1 MGQVDVP
8 NNISVDAYDQAN
20 DLESDAYS
28 MDH

>member
-1 MGQVDVP
+1 MGQVDS
-8 NNISVDAYDQAN
+8 NNMSVDTYDQAN